1 MDFVAIDF
9 ETANEDRGSACE
21 IGLVRFSGGQPVD
34 RFQSLIYQDY
44 FNPFNVSLHGISE
57 KQVAKA
63 PSFDEV
69 WAKAEN
75 FIGSTPLLAH
85 NAGFDISVLY
95 RSLELG
101 EISNP
106 HTYFCSMVLSRR
118 MLDISYFG
126 LPGVTEFLGI
136 EYPMNH
142 RAESD
147 AEAAGRVA
155 TALMAEKSVESL
167 HDLAELL
174 RVNPGTLSSGG
185 YSGSRYKGD
194 PGGSGLSMAEKKKI
208 LEAVPESER
217 YEDPDFAG
225 KRIVFT
231 GALMGMKRDDAE
243 LAVMKAGGLPTSTV
257 SKKTNMLVFG
267 YQDPNVLRGKSLSGK
282 RLAVEELRAEGV
294 DIETVDELQ
303 FMQML
308 NARGGLHGSA
318 NPN

>member
-21 IGLVRFSGGQPVD
+21 IGLVRFSSGQPVD

-63 PSFDEV
+63 PLFDEV
-69 WAKAEN
+69 WAEAEN

-95 RSLELG
+95 RSLQDAN
-101 EISNP
+101 IRNAY
-106 HTYFCSMVLSRR
+106 TYFCSMVLSRR

-155 TALMAEKSVESL
+155 TALMAEKSVTSL

-174 RVNPGTLSSGG
+174 RVNPGTLNSDGF
-185 YSGSRYKGD
+185 SGSRYKGD

-217 YEDPDFAG
+217 YEDPDFVG

-243 LAVMKAGGLPTSTV
+243 LAVMKAGGLPTSSV

-282 RLAVEELRAEGV
+282 RLAVEELRAAGV

-308 NARGGLHGSA
+308 NAPEGYAR
-318 NPN
+318 